1 MPPAPP
7 AEGAQRCSFV
17 TKIKVLNDEI
27 GPAKPNLSL
36 ALSHGRVT
44 RQGRRALRALGLGR
58 WNKTA
63 SRSWINSHADN
74 FLLNLLIFLLLHSG
88 FLFKTHS
95 FVPLT
100 VSNCIKDH
108 CPILGR
114 TKSK

>member
-1 MPPAPP
+1 MNP
-7 AEGAQRCSFV
+7 
-17 TKIKVLNDEI
+17 
-27 GPAKPNLSL
+27 
-36 ALSHGRVT
+36 
-44 RQGRRALRALGLGR
+44 
-58 WNKTA
+58 
-63 SRSWINSHADN
+63 HADN